1 MKLDEPKYSFPVIG
15 IAWTSGV
22 GHPGAIF
29 LWEGRS
35 HVAAEGS
42 PAADWLEERGA
53 LRIGTM
59 RFDPD
64 PLERAHPERP
74 VRSLSRGRAARTFPA
89 GASEN

>member
-1 MKLDEPKYSFPVIG
+1 MKFEKPKYEFPVLD
-15 IAWTSGV
+15 IAWTSGI

-42 PAADWLEERGA
+42 PAAYWLEERGA

-74 VRSLSRGRAARTFPA
+74 VRPLGRRQGARAFPS

>member
-1 MKLDEPKYSFPVIG
+1 
-15 IAWTSGV
+15 
-22 GHPGAIF
+22 
-29 LWEGRS
+29 
-35 HVAAEGS
+35 VAAEGS
-42 PAADWLEERGA
+42 PAAYWLEERGA

-74 VRSLSRGRAARTFPA
+74 VRPLGRRQGARAFPS